1 MRWWNETVAAWSDQ
15 MSLGLTLLC
24 LLVLAGVTGL
34 LWYTW
39 PAWLPNRWNL
49 RQGWGSRAKRA
60 KRAEEPIV
68 VTEEQLDAVEAA
80 VEELPEVAPVVFT
93 TLADRLAAQ
102 GRYAEAVRERLRAM
116 VRELVDRDVV
126 TNQPGLTVT
135 ELARAAGTA
144 RPEIA
149 PAVTTATETFS
160 TIWYGKRPATA
171 DHDAA
176 VRDCLDRVHEQL
188 RGRA

>member
-1 MRWWNETVAAWSDQ
+1 MRWWNEAVAAWSDR

-24 LLVLAGVTGL
+24 LLVLAGLCGL
-34 LWYTW
+34 LWYTY

-49 RQGWGSRAKRA
+49 RAGWRRADKAA
-60 KRAEEPIV
+60 KRAEQPVV

-80 VEELPEVAPVVFT
+80 VEELPEVAPVVFA

-116 VRELVDRDVV
+116 VRELVDRNVV
-126 TNQPGLTVT
+126 GNQPGLTVA
-135 ELARAAGTA
+135 ELARAAGAA
-144 RPEIA
+144 RPELA

-160 TIWYGKRPATA
+160 TIWYGRRPATA

-176 VRDCLDRVHEQL
+176 VKDCLDRVHEQL

>member
-1 MRWWNETVAAWSDQ
+1 MRWWDEAVAAWSDH

-24 LLVLAGVTGL
+24 LIVLAGVVGL
-34 LWYTW
+34 LWLTW

-49 RQGWGSRAKRA
+49 TKGWGRRHKRP
-60 KRAEEPIV
+60 KRAEQAVV
-68 VTEEQLDAVEAA
+68 VTEEEIAAVEAA
-80 VEELPEVAPVVFT
+80 PDELPDVAPAVFA

-102 GRYAEAVRERLRAM
+102 GRYAEAVRERLRAI

-126 TNQPGLTVT
+126 GAQPGLTVA
-135 ELARAAGTA
+135 ELARAAGAA
-144 RPEIA
+144 RPELA

-160 TIWYGKRPATA
+160 TIWYGRRPATA
-171 DHDAA
+171 DHDAT
-176 VRDCLDRVHEQL
+176 VKDCLDRVHEQL